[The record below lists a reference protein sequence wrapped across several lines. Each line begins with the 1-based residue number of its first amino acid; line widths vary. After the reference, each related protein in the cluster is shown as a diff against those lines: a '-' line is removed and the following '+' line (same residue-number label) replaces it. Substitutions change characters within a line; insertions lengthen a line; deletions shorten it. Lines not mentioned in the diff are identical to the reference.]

1 MYHSAVSCLPISL
14 VFQTKQML
22 VAQILSNDINVLL
35 MVLKVTSYVEKDYA
49 QFSDSNLETEEQNQP
64 WQKCLSLV
72 GVDHR

>member
-1 MYHSAVSCLPISL
+1 

>member
-1 MYHSAVSCLPISL
+1 
-14 VFQTKQML
+14 ML